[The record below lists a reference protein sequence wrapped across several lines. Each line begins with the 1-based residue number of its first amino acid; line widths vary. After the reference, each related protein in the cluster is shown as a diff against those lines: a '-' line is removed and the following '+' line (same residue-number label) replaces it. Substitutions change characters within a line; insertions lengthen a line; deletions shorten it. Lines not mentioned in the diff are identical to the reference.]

1 MLMLAV
7 LDRDL
12 GALVCG
18 RLRGGVRGSALLQGR
33 RRLAQENRGE
43 LLVADWRR
51 VLRLEEELELA
62 MQEFL
67 FAGEGLELPRRLLPA
82 TQRGQILLSQF

>member
-12 GALVCG
+12 GALVG
-18 RLRGGVRGSALLQGR
+18 WRLRGGVRGSALLQGR

-62 MQEFL
+62 MQESKQSL
-67 FAGEGLELPRRLLPA
+67 
-82 TQRGQILLSQF
+82 